1 MIFSQSNDILSVSDH
16 VSGNIKLVQV
26 CRGGGKWAAKKRA
39 RAVEHKNRKEE
50 EAEKD
55 RAAIRQDGRQETGK
69 ERRDRLARER
79 RFAKD
84 QEISDLQ
91 AKVKELEETIK
102 ELQKK

>member
-1 MIFSQSNDILSVSDH
+1 M
-16 VSGNIKLVQV
+16 

-55 RAAIRQDGRQETGK
+55 RAATRQDGRQDGRQETGK